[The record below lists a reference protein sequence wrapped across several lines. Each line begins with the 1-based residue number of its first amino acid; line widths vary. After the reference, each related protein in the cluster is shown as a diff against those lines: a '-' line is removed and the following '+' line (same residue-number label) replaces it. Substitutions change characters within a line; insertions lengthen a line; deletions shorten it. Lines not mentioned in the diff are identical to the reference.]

1 MFILSGAITRLSCLY
16 SVFIKLNLLEKHI
29 SGLNS
34 TMYIVLSR
42 IESDEKHCLP
52 FLYEKKTANNVF
64 QIYLF
69 FVLLYEIEKK
79 NAMKDSY

>member
-1 MFILSGAITRLSCLY
+1 
-16 SVFIKLNLLEKHI
+16 
-29 SGLNS
+29 
-34 TMYIVLSR
+34 MYIVLSR

-69 FVLLYEIEKK
+69 FVLLFWNRKKKWWKIHIEQIVAENSISSKFLS
-79 NAMKDSY
+79 A